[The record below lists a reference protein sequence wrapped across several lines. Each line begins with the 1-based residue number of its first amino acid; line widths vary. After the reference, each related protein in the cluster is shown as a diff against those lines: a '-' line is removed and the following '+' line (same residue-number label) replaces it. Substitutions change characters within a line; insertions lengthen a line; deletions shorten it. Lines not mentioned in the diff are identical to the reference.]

1 MGRITITNRILQ
13 EKKDS
18 LTSAGFV
25 IELIP
30 TSDNE
35 KTGDKWIILS
45 KDEID
50 ITHRIGRDVY
60 GDDRTLYHCLNVM
73 EKEHQKWS
81 ACMVSELPTT

>member
-35 KTGDKWIILS
+35 QTGDKWIILS

>member
-35 KTGDKWIILS
+35 KT
-45 KDEID
+45 
-50 ITHRIGRDVY
+50 
-60 GDDRTLYHCLNVM
+60 
-73 EKEHQKWS
+73 
-81 ACMVSELPTT
+81 